1 MKKYEVYSVDCYDI
15 ITKKAQVVCKL
26 HKLEGARILGTGW
39 YRNVLLD
46 QTLCTGSFGNQN
58 LKRIIEMDVDV
69 AKTQSRSRI
78 LRCSMDNLPFRHLL
92 SPFDRYYALHFTSSY
107 QSSNT

>member
-1 MKKYEVYSVDCYDI
+1 MKKYEVYSVDCNDI

-39 YRNVLLD
+39 CRNVLLD
-46 QTLCTGSFGNQN
+46 QTLCTGSFGNKN

-69 AKTQSRSRI
+69 AK
-78 LRCSMDNLPFRHLL
+78 
-92 SPFDRYYALHFTSSY
+92 A
-107 QSSNT
+107 